1 MQVHEKCFEVNS
13 QNNILET
20 SKSFKWLPLM
30 YKLRE
35 HWDLT
40 SDDDEMMKNALSHIW
55 VTIL

>member
-13 QNNILET
+13 QNDILET
-20 SKSFKWLPLM
+20 SKSFKWLPLK
-30 YKLRE
+30 KLRE

>member
-1 MQVHEKCFEVNS
+1 MQVHEKRFEVNS

-40 SDDDEMMKNALSHIW
+40 SDDDEMMKNALSHI
-55 VTIL
+55 

>member
-13 QNNILET
+13 QNDILET
-20 SKSFKWLPLM
+20 SKSFKWLPLK
-30 YKLRE
+30 KLRE

-40 SDDDEMMKNALSHIW
+40 SDDDEMMKNALSHNW

>member
-13 QNNILET
+13 QNDILEI
-20 SKSFKWLPLM
+20 SKSFKWLPLK
-30 YKLRE
+30 KLRE